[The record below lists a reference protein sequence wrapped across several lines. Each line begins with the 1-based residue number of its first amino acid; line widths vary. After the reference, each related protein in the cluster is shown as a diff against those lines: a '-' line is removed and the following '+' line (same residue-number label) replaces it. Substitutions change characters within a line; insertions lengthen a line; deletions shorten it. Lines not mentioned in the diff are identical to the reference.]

1 MKLWTFALAVFATVH
16 VGSAHSQGTVKCA
29 DANGHIVYVDRACEV
44 YGLRE
49 IAPVR
54 DRMTVAPASPSSEAQ
69 EAAAPEGE
77 RACNTDAEKFCSQG
91 GGQVVVDCL
100 LDHQN
105 DISDACYDALK
116 VRLGNE
122 RGMRACR
129 QDSQKF
135 CPGVQ
140 PGGGRLVDCL
150 IDHEQ
155 EISEDCYQ
163 FLRSKRGSAN

>member
-1 MKLWTFALAVFATVH
+1 MKAWF
-16 VGSAHSQGTVKCA
+16 VGSALLWLACAAHAQGTVKCQ
-29 DANGHIVYVDRACEV
+29 DKNGRIAYVDRDCAV
-44 YGLRE
+44 HGLQE
-49 IAPVR
+49 IGPVK
-54 DRMTVAPASPSSEAQ
+54 DRMTVAPASLSSEAQ
-69 EAAAPEGE
+69 DAAAPEGE

-91 GGQVVVDCL
+91 GGLVVDCL

-122 RGMRACR
+122 QGMQACR
-129 QDSQKF
+129 QDSRRF
-135 CPGVQ
+135 CPGVE
-140 PGGGRLVDCL
+140 PGGGRVVDCL

-163 FLRSKRGSAN
+163 FLKSKRGSAN

>member
-1 MKLWTFALAVFATVH
+1 MKAWF
-16 VGSAHSQGTVKCA
+16 VGSALLWLACA
-29 DANGHIVYVDRACEV
+29 AH
-44 YGLRE
+44 
-49 IAPVR
+49 
-54 DRMTVAPASPSSEAQ
+54 AQ
-69 EAAAPEGE
+69 EE

-91 GGQVVVDCL
+91 GGLAVDCL

-122 RGMRACR
+122 QGMQACR
-129 QDSQKF
+129 QDSRRF
-135 CPGVQ
+135 CPGVE
-140 PGGGRLVDCL
+140 PGGGRVVDCL

-163 FLRSKRGSAN
+163 FLKSKRGSAN

>member
-1 MKLWTFALAVFATVH
+1 MKAWF
-16 VGSAHSQGTVKCA
+16 VGSALLWLACAAHAQG
-29 DANGHIVYVDRACEV
+29 
-44 YGLRE
+44 
-49 IAPVR
+49 
-54 DRMTVAPASPSSEAQ
+54 TVAPASPSSEAQ
-69 EAAAPEGE
+69 DAAAPEGE

-122 RGMRACR
+122 QGMQACR
-129 QDSQKF
+129 QDSRRF
-135 CPGVQ
+135 CPGVE
-140 PGGGRLVDCL
+140 PGGGRVADCL

-163 FLRSKRGSAN
+163 FLKSKRGSAN

>member
-1 MKLWTFALAVFATVH
+1 MKAWF
-16 VGSAHSQGTVKCA
+16 VGSALLWLACAAHAQGTVKCQ
-29 DANGHIVYVDRACEV
+29 DKNGRIAYVDRDCAV
-44 YGLRE
+44 YGLQE
-49 IAPVR
+49 IGPVK
-54 DRMTVAPASPSSEAQ
+54 DRIPVAAASPSSEAQ
-69 EAAAPEGE
+69 DAAAPEGE

-122 RGMRACR
+122 QGMQACR
-129 QDSQKF
+129 QDSRRF
-135 CPGVQ
+135 CPGVE
-140 PGGGRLVDCL
+140 PGGGRVVDCL

-163 FLRSKRGSAN
+163 FLKSKRGSAN

>member
-1 MKLWTFALAVFATVH
+1 MKAWF
-16 VGSAHSQGTVKCA
+16 VGSALLWLACAAHAQGTVKCQ
-29 DANGHIVYVDRACEV
+29 DKNGRIAYVDRDCAV
-44 YGLRE
+44 YGLQE
-49 IAPVR
+49 IGPVK

-69 EAAAPEGE
+69 DAAAPEGE

-91 GGQVVVDCL
+91 GGPVVDCL

-116 VRLGNE
+116 VHLGNE
-122 RGMRACR
+122 QGMQACR
-129 QDSQKF
+129 QDSRRF
-135 CPGVQ
+135 CPGVE
-140 PGGGRLVDCL
+140 PGGGRVVDCL

-163 FLRSKRGSAN
+163 FLKSKRGSAN

>member
-1 MKLWTFALAVFATVH
+1 MKAWF
-16 VGSAHSQGTVKCA
+16 VGSALLWLACAAHAQGTVKCQ
-29 DANGHIVYVDRACEV
+29 DKNGRIAYVDRDCAV
-44 YGLRE
+44 YGLQE
-49 IAPVR
+49 IGPVK
-54 DRMTVAPASPSSEAQ
+54 DRITAAPASPSSEAQ
-69 EAAAPEGE
+69 DAAAPEGE

-91 GGQVVVDCL
+91 GGLVVDCL

-122 RGMRACR
+122 RGMQACR
-129 QDSQKF
+129 QDSRRF
-135 CPGVQ
+135 CPGVE
-140 PGGGRLVDCL
+140 PGGGRVVDCL

-163 FLRSKRGSAN
+163 FLKSKRGSAN